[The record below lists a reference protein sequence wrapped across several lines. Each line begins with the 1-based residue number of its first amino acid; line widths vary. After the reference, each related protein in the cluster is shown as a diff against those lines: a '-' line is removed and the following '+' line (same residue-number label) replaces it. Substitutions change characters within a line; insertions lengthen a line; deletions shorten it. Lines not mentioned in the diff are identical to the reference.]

1 MRWLPLTLNFFF
13 FSGGGSRGMVR
24 ALPHPTPLQNRQGGS
39 GEGAAHI
46 TRLQVNEML
55 QRKKFSARPYQN
67 DFAIPDWSWKV
78 SKENKKKPSC
88 CTYPPTISDWGL
100 SWGSIERERNQA
112 GCFSFRGKFRATFTT
127 IGKPTFTWISR
138 TKGSNLLF
146 LWNVIGLLDCSSIDS
161 PSTGKRNYSNGSILS
176 NDVAHWAFTERFRIH
191 TGTYCFGL

>member
-1 MRWLPLTLNFFF
+1 MKGKRSKERYHALATTHTEFFWGV
-13 FSGGGSRGMVR
+13 GGPVSRGIVR

-39 GEGAAHI
+39 GEGAAQI

-67 DFAIPDWSWKV
+67 DFAVPVWSWKV

-112 GCFSFRGKFRATFTT
+112 GCFSFGGKFRATFTT

-138 TKGSNLLF
+138 TKASNLF
-146 LWNVIGLLDCSSIDS
+146 LSNVIGLLDCSSIDS
-161 PSTGKRNYSNGSILS
+161 PSTGKRN
-176 NDVAHWAFTERFRIH
+176 
-191 TGTYCFGL
+191 